1 MAFFSF
7 ALAPTAFRV
16 LPSPQLA
23 GDLVSRTLGIVEII
37 GIVLGLLLLTITLI
51 SREERSK
58 AFWFELITTASMTL
72 TMIASRFIVSKS
84 LHELRVKYGDQLS
97 ALAQSDPVRVTFD
110 QLHQYSV
117 WLMGFNIIT
126 AVILMVI
133 LMLRRPSL
141 RSHV

>member
-1 MAFFSF
+1 
-7 ALAPTAFRV
+7 
-16 LPSPQLA
+16 
-23 GDLVSRTLGIVEII
+23 
-37 GIVLGLLLLTITLI
+37 
-51 SREERSK
+51 
-58 AFWFELITTASMTL
+58 MTL